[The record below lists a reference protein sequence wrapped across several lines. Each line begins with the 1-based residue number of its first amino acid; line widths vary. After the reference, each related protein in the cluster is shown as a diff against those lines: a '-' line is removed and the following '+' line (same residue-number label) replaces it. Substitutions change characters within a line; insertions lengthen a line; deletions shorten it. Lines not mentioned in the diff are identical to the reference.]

1 MYDEE
6 QMPEDEDREEQP
18 SDWEDDQEP
27 DYGFSEDDLRI
38 PTEQELLGLMGSS
51 PSDPD
56 SESEMD
62 EHKRFKPTREV
73 EVKVMGVYEHSEPN
87 QPTHTFVLL
96 RDNRGRRVP
105 ILIGR
110 FEALSISISINGE
123 STERPLTHDL
133 MYQILERLEAK
144 VERVV
149 IDDLW
154 HETFYAKIFM
164 SRPEADRELEID
176 ARPSDAIALALR
188 FRAPIYMS
196 DNVIE
201 TVIRSS
207 EDEGDNLT

>member
-133 MYQILERLEAK
+133 MYQILERLESK